1 MKSTPTDPIAAEV
14 QAVRDEYAAGYG
26 YDVAAMF
33 RDLRAR
39 QEESGREYAGF
50 PARRASSESEDFSAA

>member
-1 MKSTPTDPIAAEV
+1 MKSTPTDPIIAEV
-14 QAVRDEYAAGYG
+14 RAVRDEYAARYG

-39 QEESGREYAGF
+39 QEESGREYARF
-50 PARRASSESEDFSAA
+50 PARRASSESEDLSAA